1 MKASSPTARRMIAL
15 AITSRKRVPRPY
27 TMTKPQARAICS
39 KEEVDLVPDHL
50 CALVLVLDLALTQAA
65 GATATIMLIKMTAR
79 LVQHPSKGIHP
90 STGTRTP
97 LRVTT
102 ADTFI
107 ARTKGILSLPPS
119 PLQRQ
124 RRRAPRN
131 REPPQ

>member
-1 MKASSPTARRMIAL
+1 
-15 AITSRKRVPRPY
+15 
-27 TMTKPQARAICS
+27 MTKSQAPAICS
-39 KEEVDLVPDHL
+39 KEEVNLVPDHL
-50 CALVLVLDLALTQAA
+50 RTLVLGLGLALTQAA
-65 GATATIMLIKMTAR
+65 GATATIMLIKTTTR

-119 PLQRQ
+119 LLQRQ
-124 RRRAPRN
+124 RQSAPRN
-131 REPPQ
+131 REPRQ